1 MSWITPQNNAINLPC
16 ETVLIDISTSFRITQ
31 KIHTFK
37 QIDGGQMQQQSRLLF
52 GTAGIPHST
61 PKKNSPIEGVK
72 QIHALGL
79 DCMQL
84 EFAHGVRMKEE
95 VSSGLRKAS
104 YELNIPLTS
113 HGPYYI
119 NLNAREQDKIDSSVE
134 RIIQTAKISD
144 LCGAESMTF
153 HAAFYM
159 KDSPYDVF
167 DLVQK
172 SMNVIEERLSR
183 LDIEIELRPELTGK
197 TSQFGSLEEL
207 IDLTKRVN
215 SCEPCLDFSHL
226 YARTGEYNSY
236 DEFCKVLD
244 RLNTELQPNA
254 TKNLHVHISGISS
267 NSKGDL
273 KHLNLGQS
281 SFNWKDLMRAFKD
294 KGCNGYV
301 ICVSPNLEEDAL
313 MLKEYYMSLP
323 DQVAV

>member
-1 MSWITPQNNAINLPC
+1 MVMKFN
-16 ETVLIDISTSFRITQ
+16 
-31 KIHTFK
+31 
-37 QIDGGQMQQQSRLLF
+37 RLLF
-52 GTAGIPHST
+52 GTAGVPHST
-61 PKKNSPIEGVK
+61 PKKNNPIEGVK
-72 QIHALGL
+72 QVHALGL

-95 VSSGLRKAS
+95 VSSGLRKIS
-104 YELNIPLTS
+104 YELGIPLTS

-172 SMNVIEERLSR
+172 SLNVIEERLNR
-183 LDIEIELRPELTGK
+183 LDIQIELRPELTGK

-207 IDLTKRVN
+207 IDLTKLVN
-215 SCEPCLDFSHL
+215 SCSPCMDFSHL
-226 YARTGEYNSY
+226 YARTNEYNDY
-236 DEFCKVLD
+236 DGFMNVLD
-244 RLNTELQPNA
+244 KLKAELGPESIN
-254 TKNLHVHISGISS
+254 NMHIHLSGISS

-273 KHLNLGQS
+273 KHLNLES
-281 SFNWKDLMRAFKD
+281 SDFNWKDLLKALKAQD
-294 KGCNGYV
+294 AKGYV
-301 ICVSPNLEEDAL
+301 ICNSPNLEKDAKL
-313 MLKEYYMSLP
+313 LKDFYL
-323 DQVAV
+323 AI

>member
-1 MSWITPQNNAINLPC
+1 M
-16 ETVLIDISTSFRITQ
+16 Q
-31 KIHTFK
+31 K
-37 QIDGGQMQQQSRLLF
+37 RLLF
-52 GTAGIPHST
+52 GTAGVPNST
-61 PKKNSPIEGVK
+61 VKKNNPIEGVK
-72 QIHALGL
+72 RIHELSL

-95 VSSGLRKAS
+95 VSSGLRKIS
-104 YELNIPLTS
+104 YELGIPLTS

-134 RIIQTAKISD
+134 RIIQTTKISD

-167 DLVQK
+167 DLVEK

-207 IDLTKRVN
+207 ITLTKNVE
-215 SCEPCLDFSHL
+215 SCRPCMDFSHL
-226 YARTGEYNSY
+226 HARTGKFNSEKEF
-236 DEFCKVLD
+236 DEVLQV
-244 RLNTELQPNA
+244 LKTELGPHSTDNM
-254 TKNLHVHISGISS
+254 HIHISGIST

-273 KHLNLGQS
+273 KHLNLQES
-281 SFNWKDLMRAFKD
+281 KFDWKALLRSLKKYDVAGYMI
-294 KGCNGYV
+294 CN
-301 ICVSPNLEEDAL
+301 SPNLEKDAM
-313 MLKEYYMSLP
+313 MLKEYYSSL
-323 DQVAV
+323 

>member
-1 MSWITPQNNAINLPC
+1 MAF
-16 ETVLIDISTSFRITQ
+16 D
-31 KIHTFK
+31 
-37 QIDGGQMQQQSRLLF
+37 RLLF
-52 GTAGIPHST
+52 GTAGVPNST
-61 PKKNSPIEGVK
+61 AKKNNPVEGVK
-72 QIHALGL
+72 RIHELAL

-95 VSSGLRKAS
+95 VSSALRKVS
-104 YELNIPLTS
+104 YELGVPLTS

-167 DLVQK
+167 DLVEK
-172 SMNVIEERLSR
+172 SLNVIEERLSR

-207 IDLTKRVN
+207 ISLSKSVT
-215 SCEPCLDFSHL
+215 SCKPCMDFSHL
-226 YARTGEYNSY
+226 YARTGNVNDYKG
-236 DEFCKVLD
+236 FCETLETLK
-244 RLNTELQPNA
+244 TELGPNA
-254 TKNLHVHISGISS
+254 LKEMHIHISGISS

-273 KHLNLGQS
+273 KHLNLEKS
-281 SFNWKDLMRAFKD
+281 KFNWKDLMKALKD
-294 KGCNGYV
+294 MDCRGYV
-301 ICVSPNLEEDAL
+301 ICNSPNLEVDAA
-313 MLKEYYMSLP
+313 MLKQYY
-323 DQVAV
+323 VAL

>member
-1 MSWITPQNNAINLPC
+1 MAF
-16 ETVLIDISTSFRITQ
+16 D
-31 KIHTFK
+31 
-37 QIDGGQMQQQSRLLF
+37 RLLF
-52 GTAGIPHST
+52 GTAGVPNST
-61 PKKNSPIEGVK
+61 AKKNNPVEGVK
-72 QIHALGL
+72 RVHELGL

-95 VSSGLRKAS
+95 VSSALRKVS
-104 YELNIPLTS
+104 YELGVPLTS

-167 DLVQK
+167 DLVEK
-172 SMNVIEERLSR
+172 SLNVIEERLSR

-207 IDLTKRVN
+207 ISLSKSVA
-215 SCEPCLDFSHL
+215 SCKPCMDFSHL
-226 YARTGEYNSY
+226 YARTGSVNDY
-236 DEFCKVLD
+236 DGFCHTLETLKE
-244 RLNTELQPNA
+244 ELGANA
-254 TKNLHVHISGISS
+254 LKEMHIHISGISS

-273 KHLNLGQS
+273 KHLNLEKS
-281 SFNWKDLMRAFKD
+281 KFNWKDLMRALKD
-294 KGCNGYV
+294 KDCRGYV
-301 ICVSPNLEEDAL
+301 ICNSPNLEVDAA
-313 MLKEYYMSLP
+313 MLKQYYMAL
-323 DQVAV
+323 

>member
-1 MSWITPQNNAINLPC
+1 MSF
-16 ETVLIDISTSFRITQ
+16 E
-31 KIHTFK
+31 
-37 QIDGGQMQQQSRLLF
+37 RLLF
-52 GTAGIPHST
+52 GTAGVPNST
-61 PKKNSPIEGVK
+61 VKKNNPVEGVK
-72 QIHALGL
+72 KIHELGL

-95 VSSGLRKAS
+95 VSSALRKAS
-104 YELNIPLTS
+104 YELNVPLTS

-167 DLVQK
+167 DLVEK

-207 IDLTKRVN
+207 ITLTKNVG
-215 SCEPCLDFSHL
+215 SVKPCMDFSHL
-226 YARTGEYNSY
+226 YARTGKYNTKEEIS
-236 DEFCKVLD
+236 EVLD
-244 RLNTELQPNA
+244 LLAQELGKDALNSMHI
-254 TKNLHVHISGISS
+254 HVSGISS

-273 KHLNLGQS
+273 KHLNLEKS
-281 SFNWKDLMRAFKD
+281 NFNWKGMLEALKEKD
-294 KGCNGYV
+294 CKGYIISN
-301 ICVSPNLEEDAL
+301 SPNLEDDAK
-313 MLKEYYMSLP
+313 MLKDYYMAL
-323 DQVAV
+323 

>member
-1 MSWITPQNNAINLPC
+1 MSF
-16 ETVLIDISTSFRITQ
+16 D
-31 KIHTFK
+31 
-37 QIDGGQMQQQSRLLF
+37 RLLF
-52 GTAGIPHST
+52 GTAGVPNST
-61 PKKNSPIEGVK
+61 SKKNNPIEGVR
-72 QIHALGL
+72 QIHNLGL

-95 VSSGLRKAS
+95 ISSGLRKIS
-104 YELNIPLTS
+104 YELGVPLTS

-167 DLVQK
+167 DLVEK
-172 SMNVIEERLSR
+172 SLNVIEERLSR

-207 IDLTKRVN
+207 MSLTKSVN
-215 SCEPCLDFSHL
+215 SCCPCMDFSHL
-226 YARTGEYNSY
+226 FARTGKFNTE
-236 DEFCKVLD
+236 DEFQEVLD
-244 RLNTELQPNA
+244 RLTDELGAKALQNM
-254 TKNLHVHISGISS
+254 HIHLSGISS

-273 KHLNLGQS
+273 KHLNLEES
-281 SFNWKDLMRAFKD
+281 KFNWKGLLNTLKKNDCR
-294 KGCNGYV
+294 GYIICN
-301 ICVSPNLEEDAL
+301 SPNLEVDAKL
-313 MLKEYYMSLP
+313 MKDYYL
-323 DQVAV
+323 A

>member
-1 MSWITPQNNAINLPC
+1 MRFNT
-16 ETVLIDISTSFRITQ
+16 
-31 KIHTFK
+31 
-37 QIDGGQMQQQSRLLF
+37 LLF
-52 GTAGIPHST
+52 GTAGVPNST
-61 PKKNSPIEGVK
+61 AKKNNPIEGVK
-72 QIHALGL
+72 QIHHLGL

-95 VSSGLRKAS
+95 VSSGLRKVS
-104 YELNIPLTS
+104 YELGVPLTS

-167 DLVQK
+167 DLVEK
-172 SMNVIEERLSR
+172 SLNVIEERLGR

-207 IDLTKRVN
+207 IQLTKSVS
-215 SCEPCLDFSHL
+215 SCSPCMDFSHL
-226 YARTGEYNSY
+226 FARTGEYNSY
-236 DEFCKVLD
+236 DEFQNVLNH
-244 RLNTELQPNA
+244 LEAELGRESLDNM
-254 TKNLHVHISGISS
+254 HIHISGISS

-273 KHLNLGQS
+273 KHLNLNS
-281 SFNWKDLMRAFKD
+281 SQFNWKDLMRVLKERNC
-294 KGCNGYV
+294 KGYV
-301 ICVSPNLEEDAL
+301 ICNSPNLEVDAK
-313 MLKEYYMSLP
+313 MLKDYYFAL
-323 DQVAV
+323 

>member
-1 MSWITPQNNAINLPC
+1 M
-16 ETVLIDISTSFRITQ
+16 
-31 KIHTFK
+31 TF
-37 QIDGGQMQQQSRLLF
+37 DRLLF
-52 GTAGIPHST
+52 GTAGVPNST
-61 PKKNSPIEGVK
+61 VKKNSPVEGVQ
-72 QIHALGL
+72 QIHDLGL

-95 VSSGLRKAS
+95 ISSALRKAS
-104 YELNIPLTS
+104 YELGVPLTS

-167 DLVQK
+167 DLVEK

-197 TSQFGSLEEL
+197 TSQFGSLDEL
-207 IDLTKRVN
+207 ITLTKNVG
-215 SCEPCLDFSHL
+215 SVKPCMDFSHL
-226 YARTGEYNSY
+226 YARTGECNNYEEITATLN
-236 DEFCKVLD
+236 
-244 RLNTELQPNA
+244 RLESELGSDA
-254 TKNLHVHISGISS
+254 LKNMHIHVSGISS

-273 KHLNLGQS
+273 KHLNLEKS
-281 SFNWKDLMRAFKD
+281 KFNWQDMLRALKD

-301 ICVSPNLEEDAL
+301 ICNSPNLEEDAL
-313 MLKEYYMSLP
+313 MMKNYYMAL
-323 DQVAV
+323 

>member
-1 MSWITPQNNAINLPC
+1 MAF
-16 ETVLIDISTSFRITQ
+16 D
-31 KIHTFK
+31 
-37 QIDGGQMQQQSRLLF
+37 RLLF
-52 GTAGIPHST
+52 GTAGVPNST
-61 PKKNSPIEGVK
+61 QKKNSPVDGVK
-72 QIHALGL
+72 RIHELQL

-95 VSSGLRKAS
+95 VSSALRKVS
-104 YELNIPLTS
+104 YELGVPLTS

-167 DLVQK
+167 DLVEK
-172 SMNVIEERLSR
+172 SLNVIEERLSR

-207 IDLTKRVN
+207 ISLSKSVN
-215 SCEPCLDFSHL
+215 SCKPCMDFSHL
-226 YARTGEYNSY
+226 FARTGSSNTYEDFSNT
-236 DEFCKVLD
+236 LD
-244 RLNTELQPNA
+244 TLQAELGPKA
-254 TKNLHVHISGISS
+254 LKEMHIHISGISS

-273 KHLNLGQS
+273 KHMNLEKS
-281 SFNWKDLMRAFKD
+281 KFNWKDLLRALKD
-294 KGCNGYV
+294 KDCRGYV
-301 ICVSPNLEEDAL
+301 ICNSPNLEVDAS
-313 MLKEYYMSLP
+313 MLKNYYMAL
-323 DQVAV
+323 

>member
-1 MSWITPQNNAINLPC
+1 MAF
-16 ETVLIDISTSFRITQ
+16 DRI
-31 KIHTFK
+31 
-37 QIDGGQMQQQSRLLF
+37 LF
-52 GTAGIPHST
+52 GTAGVPNST
-61 PKKNSPIEGVK
+61 EKKNSPVDGVK
-72 QIHALGL
+72 RIHELSL

-95 VSSGLRKAS
+95 VSSALRKVS
-104 YELNIPLTS
+104 YELKVPLTS

-167 DLVQK
+167 DLVEK
-172 SMNVIEERLSR
+172 SLNVIEERLSR

-207 IDLTKRVN
+207 ISLAKMVN
-215 SCEPCLDFSHL
+215 SCKPCIDFSHL
-226 YARTGEYNSY
+226 YARTGEINSY
-236 DEFCKVLD
+236 AEFMNILD
-244 RLNTELQPNA
+244 LLEKELGFDAVN
-254 TKNLHVHISGISS
+254 NMHIHISGISS

-273 KHLNLGQS
+273 KHLNLLQS
-281 SFNWKDLMRAFKD
+281 DFKWQELLKALKDRKC
-294 KGCNGYV
+294 KGYMICN
-301 ICVSPNLEEDAL
+301 SPNLEKDAQ
-313 MLKEYYMSLP
+313 MMKEYYMAL
-323 DQVAV
+323 

>member
-1 MSWITPQNNAINLPC
+1 M
-16 ETVLIDISTSFRITQ
+16 
-31 KIHTFK
+31 
-37 QIDGGQMQQQSRLLF
+37 QMNRLLF
-52 GTAGIPHST
+52 GTAGVPNCT
-61 PKKNSPIEGVK
+61 VKKNNPIEGVK
-72 QIHALGL
+72 TIHALGL

-95 VSSGLRKAS
+95 VSSGLRKIS
-104 YELNIPLTS
+104 YELGIPLTS

-167 DLVQK
+167 DLVEK

-207 IDLTKRVN
+207 ITLTKNVTTC
-215 SCEPCLDFSHL
+215 SPCMDFSHL
-226 YARTGEYNSY
+226 YARTGEYNTEE
-236 DEFCKVLD
+236 EFNQVLT
-244 RLNTELQPNA
+244 RLKEELGPNA
-254 TKNLHVHISGISS
+254 LKKMHIHISGISS

-273 KHLNLGQS
+273 KHLNLNQS
-281 SFNWKDLMRAFKD
+281 EFNWKALLKTLKEHDAS
-294 KGCNGYV
+294 GYV
-301 ICVSPNLEEDAL
+301 ICNSPNLEVDAK
-313 MLKEYYMSLP
+313 MMKDYYTSI
-323 DQVAV
+323 

>member
-1 MSWITPQNNAINLPC
+1 MGF
-16 ETVLIDISTSFRITQ
+16 D
-31 KIHTFK
+31 
-37 QIDGGQMQQQSRLLF
+37 RLLF
-52 GTAGIPHST
+52 GTAGVPNST
-61 PKKNSPIEGVK
+61 AKKNNPVEGVK
-72 QIHALGL
+72 RIHELNL

-95 VSSGLRKAS
+95 VSSALRKVS
-104 YELNIPLTS
+104 YELGVPLTS

-167 DLVQK
+167 DLVEK
-172 SMNVIEERLSR
+172 SLNVIEERLSR

-207 IDLTKRVN
+207 ISLSKSVT
-215 SCEPCLDFSHL
+215 SCKPCMDFSHL
-226 YARTGEYNSY
+226 YARTGSVNDYKG
-236 DEFCKVLD
+236 FCETLETLK
-244 RLNTELQPNA
+244 TELGPKA
-254 TKNLHVHISGISS
+254 LEEMHIHISGISS

-273 KHLNLGQS
+273 KHLNLEKS
-281 SFNWKDLMRAFKD
+281 KFNWKDLMKALKD
-294 KGCNGYV
+294 MNCRGYV
-301 ICVSPNLEEDAL
+301 VCNSPNLEVDAS
-313 MLKEYYMSLP
+313 MLKQYYAAL
-323 DQVAV
+323 

>member
-1 MSWITPQNNAINLPC
+1 MSF
-16 ETVLIDISTSFRITQ
+16 E
-31 KIHTFK
+31 KI
-37 QIDGGQMQQQSRLLF
+37 LF
-52 GTAGIPHST
+52 GTAGVPNCT
-61 PKKNSPIEGVK
+61 VKKNSPVEGVVK
-72 QIHALGL
+72 IHELGL

-95 VSSGLRKAS
+95 VSSSLRKIS
-104 YELNIPLTS
+104 YELNVPLTS

-167 DLVQK
+167 DLVEK

-197 TSQFGSLEEL
+197 TSQFGSLQEL
-207 IDLTKRVN
+207 ISLSKSVN
-215 SCEPCLDFSHL
+215 SCHPCLDFSHL
-226 YARTGEYNSY
+226 FARTGEFNSY
-236 DEFCKVLD
+236 DEFMIVLD
-244 RLNTELQPNA
+244 RIEKELGRNS
-254 TKNLHVHISGISS
+254 LDSMHIHISGISS

-273 KHLNLGQS
+273 KHLNLSDSDFKWQELLKALKA
-281 SFNWKDLMRAFKD
+281 KDC
-294 KGCNGYV
+294 KGYMICN
-301 ICVSPNLEEDAL
+301 SPNLEEDAK
-313 MLKEYYMSLP
+313 MLKDFYTTL
-323 DQVAV
+323 A

>member
-1 MSWITPQNNAINLPC
+1 MAF
-16 ETVLIDISTSFRITQ
+16 D
-31 KIHTFK
+31 
-37 QIDGGQMQQQSRLLF
+37 RLLF
-52 GTAGIPHST
+52 GTAGVPNST
-61 PKKNSPIEGVK
+61 AKKNNPVEGVK
-72 QIHALGL
+72 RIHELGL

-95 VSSGLRKAS
+95 VSSALRKVS
-104 YELNIPLTS
+104 YELGVPLTS

-167 DLVQK
+167 DLVEK
-172 SMNVIEERLSR
+172 SLNVIEERLSR

-207 IDLTKRVN
+207 ISLSKSVT
-215 SCEPCLDFSHL
+215 SCKPCMDFSHL
-226 YARTGEYNSY
+226 YARTGTVNDYKG
-236 DEFCKVLD
+236 FCETLETLKS
-244 RLNTELQPNA
+244 ELGPNA
-254 TKNLHVHISGISS
+254 LKEMHIHISGISS

-273 KHLNLGQS
+273 KHLNLEKS
-281 SFNWKDLMRAFKD
+281 KFNWKDLMKALKD
-294 KGCNGYV
+294 QDCRGYV
-301 ICVSPNLEEDAL
+301 ICNSPNLEVDAA
-313 MLKEYYMSLP
+313 MLKQYY
-323 DQVAV
+323 VAL

>member
-1 MSWITPQNNAINLPC
+1 
-16 ETVLIDISTSFRITQ
+16 
-31 KIHTFK
+31 
-37 QIDGGQMQQQSRLLF
+37 MQFDNLLF
-52 GTAGIPHST
+52 GTAGVPNST
-61 PKKNSPIEGVK
+61 PKKNNPIDGVK
-72 QIHALGL
+72 AIHELGL

-95 VSSGLRKAS
+95 VSSDLRKVS
-104 YELNIPLTS
+104 YELGIPLTS

-167 DLVQK
+167 DLVEK
-172 SMNVIEERLSR
+172 SLNVIEERLGR

-207 IDLTKRVN
+207 ISLTKSVN
-215 SCEPCLDFSHL
+215 SCSPCMDFSHL
-226 YARTGEYNSY
+226 FARTGQYNSY
-236 DEFCKVLD
+236 QEFADVLD
-244 RLNTELQPNA
+244 KLKTELGTHALEQM
-254 TKNLHVHISGISS
+254 HIHISGISS

-273 KHLNLGQS
+273 KHLNLEDS
-281 SFNWKDLMRAFKD
+281 KFNWKELIRCLRD
-294 KGCNGYV
+294 KGCKGYV
-301 ICVSPNLEEDAL
+301 ICNSPNLEKDAL
-313 MLKEYYMSLP
+313 MLKEYYHSLTE
-323 DQVAV
+323 

>member
-1 MSWITPQNNAINLPC
+1 MAF
-16 ETVLIDISTSFRITQ
+16 E
-31 KIHTFK
+31 
-37 QIDGGQMQQQSRLLF
+37 RLLF
-52 GTAGIPHST
+52 GTAGVPNST
-61 PKKNSPIEGVK
+61 VKKNNPVEGVK
-72 QIHALGL
+72 RIHELGL

-95 VSSGLRKAS
+95 VSSALRKVS
-104 YELNIPLTS
+104 YELGVPLTS

-167 DLVQK
+167 DLVEK
-172 SMNVIEERLSR
+172 SLNVIEERLSR

-207 IDLTKRVN
+207 ISLSKSVT
-215 SCEPCLDFSHL
+215 SCKPCMDFSHL
-226 YARTGEYNSY
+226 YARTGNVNDYKGFCETLETLKSELGANSLK
-236 DEFCKVLD
+236 EM
-244 RLNTELQPNA
+244 
-254 TKNLHVHISGISS
+254 HIHISGISS

-273 KHLNLGQS
+273 KHLNLEKS
-281 SFNWKDLMRAFKD
+281 KFNWKDLMKALKD
-294 KGCNGYV
+294 MDCRGYV
-301 ICVSPNLEEDAL
+301 ICNSPNLEVDAAI
-313 MLKEYYMSLP
+313 LKQYY
-323 DQVAV
+323 VAL

>member
-1 MSWITPQNNAINLPC
+1 MAF
-16 ETVLIDISTSFRITQ
+16 E
-31 KIHTFK
+31 
-37 QIDGGQMQQQSRLLF
+37 RLLF
-52 GTAGIPHST
+52 GTAGVPNNT
-61 PKKNSPIEGVK
+61 VKKNNPVEGVQK
-72 QIHALGL
+72 IHELGL

-95 VSSGLRKAS
+95 VSSALRKVS

-167 DLVQK
+167 DLVEK

-197 TSQFGSLEEL
+197 TSQFGSLDEL
-207 IDLTKRVN
+207 ITLTKNVG
-215 SCEPCLDFSHL
+215 SVKPCMDFSHL
-226 YARTGEYNSY
+226 FARTGEYNTY
-236 DEFCKVLD
+236 EEMVEVLERLKV
-244 RLNTELQPNA
+244 ELGA
-254 TKNLHVHISGISS
+254 DALKNMHIHVSGISS

-273 KHLNLGQS
+273 KHLNLEQS
-281 SFNWKDLMRAFKD
+281 DFNWKDMLKALKD
-294 KGCNGYV
+294 TECGGYV
-301 ICVSPNLEEDAL
+301 ICNSPNLEEDAL
-313 MLKEYYMSLP
+313 MMKKYYMAL
-323 DQVAV
+323 

>member
-1 MSWITPQNNAINLPC
+1 MAF
-16 ETVLIDISTSFRITQ
+16 D
-31 KIHTFK
+31 
-37 QIDGGQMQQQSRLLF
+37 RLLF
-52 GTAGIPHST
+52 GTAGVPNST
-61 PKKNSPIEGVK
+61 VRKNNPVDGV
-72 QIHALGL
+72 QRIHDLGL

-95 VSSGLRKAS
+95 VSSALRKVS

-167 DLVQK
+167 DLVEK
-172 SMNVIEERLSR
+172 SMTVIEERLSR

-207 IDLTKRVN
+207 ITLTKNVG
-215 SCEPCLDFSHL
+215 SVKPCMDFSHL

-236 DEFCKVLD
+236 EEISAVLTQ
-244 RLNTELQPNA
+244 LKNELGEQA
-254 TKNLHVHISGISS
+254 LRSMHIHVSGISS

-273 KHLNLGQS
+273 KHLNLEKS
-281 SFNWKDLMRAFKD
+281 DFNWRDMIKALKDHNCA
-294 KGCNGYV
+294 GYV
-301 ICVSPNLEEDAL
+301 ICNSPNLEEDAL
-313 MLKEYYMSLP
+313 MMKKYYMAL
-323 DQVAV
+323 

>member
-1 MSWITPQNNAINLPC
+1 MKG
-16 ETVLIDISTSFRITQ
+16 EY
-31 KIHTFK
+31 
-37 QIDGGQMQQQSRLLF
+37 MQQPTDRLLF
-52 GTAGIPHST
+52 GTAGVPNST
-61 PKKNSPIEGVK
+61 LKKSSPIDGVK
-72 QIHALGL
+72 RIHELGL

-104 YELNIPLTS
+104 YELGIPLTS

-167 DLVQK
+167 DLVEK
-172 SMNVIEERLSR
+172 SLNVIEERLSR

-207 IDLTKRVN
+207 ISLTKSIGSVR
-215 SCEPCLDFSHL
+215 PCMDFSHL
-226 YARTGEYNSY
+226 FARTQKYNTEQ
-236 DEFCKVLD
+236 EFNEVLD
-244 RLNTELQPNA
+244 ILADELGA
-254 TKNLHVHISGISS
+254 ISLKNMHIHISGISS

-273 KHLNLGQS
+273 KHLNLEDSKFDWRGLLRVL
-281 SFNWKDLMRAFKD
+281 KERDCA
-294 KGCNGYV
+294 GYIICN
-301 ICVSPNLEEDAL
+301 SPNLEEDAL
-313 MLKEYYMSLP
+313 MMKSFYNELA
-323 DQVAV
+323 Q

>member
-1 MSWITPQNNAINLPC
+1 MAF
-16 ETVLIDISTSFRITQ
+16 D
-31 KIHTFK
+31 
-37 QIDGGQMQQQSRLLF
+37 RLLF
-52 GTAGIPHST
+52 GTAGVPNST
-61 PKKNSPIEGVK
+61 AKKNNPVEGVK
-72 QIHALGL
+72 RIHELSL

-95 VSSGLRKAS
+95 VSSALRKVS
-104 YELNIPLTS
+104 YELGVPLTS

-167 DLVQK
+167 DLVEK
-172 SMNVIEERLSR
+172 SLNVIEERLSR

-207 IDLTKRVN
+207 ISLSKSVT
-215 SCEPCLDFSHL
+215 SCKPCMDFSHL
-226 YARTGEYNSY
+226 YARTGSVNDYKG
-236 DEFCKVLD
+236 FCETLETLKS
-244 RLNTELQPNA
+244 ELGANA
-254 TKNLHVHISGISS
+254 LKEMHIHISGISS

-273 KHLNLGQS
+273 KHLNLEKS
-281 SFNWKDLMRAFKD
+281 KFNWKDLMKALKD
-294 KGCNGYV
+294 MDCRGYV
-301 ICVSPNLEEDAL
+301 VCNSPNLEVDAQ
-313 MLKEYYMSLP
+313 MLKQYY
-323 DQVAV
+323 VAL

>member
-1 MSWITPQNNAINLPC
+1 MAF
-16 ETVLIDISTSFRITQ
+16 D
-31 KIHTFK
+31 
-37 QIDGGQMQQQSRLLF
+37 RLLF
-52 GTAGIPHST
+52 GTAGVPNST
-61 PKKNSPIEGVK
+61 AKKNNPVEGVK
-72 QIHALGL
+72 RIHELGL

-95 VSSGLRKAS
+95 VSSALRKVS
-104 YELNIPLTS
+104 YELGVPLTS

-167 DLVQK
+167 DLVEK
-172 SMNVIEERLSR
+172 SLNVIEERLSR

-207 IDLTKRVN
+207 ISLSKSVG
-215 SCEPCLDFSHL
+215 SCKPCMDFSHL
-226 YARTGEYNSY
+226 YARTGSVNDYKG
-236 DEFCKVLD
+236 FCETLETLK
-244 RLNTELQPNA
+244 NELGP
-254 TKNLHVHISGISS
+254 KSLEEMHIHISGISS

-273 KHLNLGQS
+273 KHLNLEKS
-281 SFNWKDLMRAFKD
+281 KFNWKDLMKALKD
-294 KGCNGYV
+294 MDCRGYV
-301 ICVSPNLEEDAL
+301 VCNSPNLEVDAA
-313 MLKEYYMSLP
+313 MLKQYY
-323 DQVAV
+323 VAL

>member
-1 MSWITPQNNAINLPC
+1 
-16 ETVLIDISTSFRITQ
+16 
-31 KIHTFK
+31 
-37 QIDGGQMQQQSRLLF
+37 MQRKGLLF
-52 GTAGIPHST
+52 GTAGVPHCT
-61 PKKNSPIEGVK
+61 VKKNNPVEGVRT
-72 QIHALGL
+72 IHQLGL

-95 VSSGLRKAS
+95 VSSALRKVS

-159 KDSPYDVF
+159 KDSPFDVF
-167 DLVQK
+167 DLVEK
-172 SMNVIEERLSR
+172 SLNEIEERLSR

-207 IDLTKRVN
+207 ISLARSVN
-215 SCEPCLDFSHL
+215 SCLPCLDFSHL
-226 YARTGEYNSY
+226 YARTN
-236 DEFCKVLD
+236 EF
-244 RLNTELQPNA
+244 NTEEEFDILLNRLRA
-254 TKNLHVHISGISS
+254 ELGEAALTKMHIHLSGISS

-273 KHLNLGQS
+273 KHLNLEKS
-281 SFNWKDLMRAFKD
+281 DFNWRALLRSLKKANGSGFII
-294 KGCNGYV
+294 CN
-301 ICVSPNLEEDAL
+301 SPNLEVDAKL
-313 MLKEYYMSLP
+313 MKDYYHSIEF
-323 DQVAV
+323 

>member
-1 MSWITPQNNAINLPC
+1 
-16 ETVLIDISTSFRITQ
+16 
-31 KIHTFK
+31 
-37 QIDGGQMQQQSRLLF
+37 MQFERLLF
-52 GTAGIPHST
+52 GTAGVPNST
-61 PKKNSPIEGVK
+61 PKKNNPIDGVR
-72 QIHALGL
+72 QIHELKL

-95 VSSGLRKAS
+95 ISSGLRKVS
-104 YELNIPLTS
+104 YELGVPLTS

-167 DLVQK
+167 DLVEK
-172 SMNVIEERLSR
+172 SLNVIEERLNR

-207 IDLTKRVN
+207 ISLTKSVS
-215 SCEPCLDFSHL
+215 SCSPCMDFSHL
-226 YARTGEYNSY
+226 FARTGEYNSY
-236 DEFCKVLD
+236 EEFDTVLK
-244 RLNTELQPNA
+244 RLKAELDQNA
-254 TKNLHVHISGISS
+254 LQNMHIHISGISS

-273 KHLNLGQS
+273 KHLNLDDS
-281 SFNWKDLMRAFKD
+281 NFNWKDLLRALKD
-294 KGCNGYV
+294 NNCRGYV
-301 ICVSPNLEEDAL
+301 ISNSPNLEVDAL
-313 MLKEYYMSLP
+313 KLKEYYMSL
-323 DQVAV
+323 A

>member
-1 MSWITPQNNAINLPC
+1 MSF
-16 ETVLIDISTSFRITQ
+16 D
-31 KIHTFK
+31 K
-37 QIDGGQMQQQSRLLF
+37 LLF
-52 GTAGIPHST
+52 GTAGVPNCT
-61 PKKNSPIEGVK
+61 VKKNNPVEGVQK
-72 QIHALGL
+72 INELGL

-95 VSSGLRKAS
+95 VSSALRKAS
-104 YELNIPLTS
+104 YELNVPLTS

-167 DLVQK
+167 DLVEK

-207 IDLTKRVN
+207 INLTKVVD
-215 SCEPCLDFSHL
+215 SCHPCMDFSHL
-226 YARTGEYNSY
+226 YARTGKYNSY
-236 DEFCKVLD
+236 EEMMGVLD
-244 RLNTELQPNA
+244 TVEQELGANALNNMHI
-254 TKNLHVHISGISS
+254 HVSGISS

-273 KHLNLGQS
+273 KHLNLEKS
-281 SFNWKDLMRAFKD
+281 DFNWKDMIKALKD
-294 KGCNGYV
+294 KDCKGYIICN
-301 ICVSPNLEEDAL
+301 SPNLEEDAK
-313 MLKEYYMSLP
+313 MMKEYY
-323 DQVAV
+323 QAI

>member
-1 MSWITPQNNAINLPC
+1 MGF
-16 ETVLIDISTSFRITQ
+16 D
-31 KIHTFK
+31 
-37 QIDGGQMQQQSRLLF
+37 RLLF
-52 GTAGIPHST
+52 GTAGVPNCT
-61 PKKNSPIEGVK
+61 VKKSSPVEGVQK
-72 QIHALGL
+72 VAELGL

-95 VSSGLRKAS
+95 ISSALRKAS

-167 DLVQK
+167 DLVEK
-172 SMNVIEERLSR
+172 SMNVIEERLNR

-197 TSQFGSLEEL
+197 TSQFGSLDEL
-207 IDLTKRVN
+207 ITLTKSVN
-215 SCEPCLDFSHL
+215 SVKPCMDFSHL
-226 YARTGEYNSY
+226 YARTGNYNTK
-236 DEFCKVLD
+236 EEIIGVLD
-244 RLNTELQPNA
+244 RLEEQVGKDALSNMHI
-254 TKNLHVHISGISS
+254 HVSGISS

-273 KHLNLGQS
+273 KHLNLEKS
-281 SFNWKDLMRAFKD
+281 DFNWRGMLEALKEKDCR
-294 KGCNGYV
+294 GY
-301 ICVSPNLEEDAL
+301 IISNSPNLEDDAK
-313 MLKEYYMSLP
+313 MLKDYYM
-323 DQVAV
+323 AI

>member
-1 MSWITPQNNAINLPC
+1 MAF
-16 ETVLIDISTSFRITQ
+16 D
-31 KIHTFK
+31 
-37 QIDGGQMQQQSRLLF
+37 RLLF
-52 GTAGIPHST
+52 GTAGVPNST
-61 PKKNSPIEGVK
+61 AKKNNPVEGVK
-72 QIHALGL
+72 RIHELQL

-95 VSSGLRKAS
+95 VSSALRKVS
-104 YELNIPLTS
+104 YELGVPLTS

-167 DLVQK
+167 DLVEK
-172 SMNVIEERLSR
+172 SLNVIEERLSR

-207 IDLTKRVN
+207 ISLSKSVA
-215 SCEPCLDFSHL
+215 SCKPCMDFSHL
-226 YARTGEYNSY
+226 YARTGSVNDYKG
-236 DEFCKVLD
+236 FCETLETLK
-244 RLNTELQPNA
+244 TELGPNA
-254 TKNLHVHISGISS
+254 LKEMHIHISGISS

-273 KHLNLGQS
+273 KHLNLEKS
-281 SFNWKDLMRAFKD
+281 KFNWKDLMKALKD
-294 KGCNGYV
+294 MDCRGYV
-301 ICVSPNLEEDAL
+301 VCNSPNLEVDAA
-313 MLKEYYMSLP
+313 MLKQYY
-323 DQVAV
+323 VAL

>member
-1 MSWITPQNNAINLPC
+1 MAF
-16 ETVLIDISTSFRITQ
+16 E
-31 KIHTFK
+31 
-37 QIDGGQMQQQSRLLF
+37 RLLF
-52 GTAGIPHST
+52 GTAGVPNNT
-61 PKKNSPIEGVK
+61 VKKNNPVEGVQK
-72 QIHALGL
+72 IHELGL

-95 VSSGLRKAS
+95 VSSALRKVS

-167 DLVQK
+167 DLVEK

-197 TSQFGSLEEL
+197 TSQFGSLDEL
-207 IDLTKRVN
+207 ITLTKNVG
-215 SCEPCLDFSHL
+215 SVKPCMDFSHL
-226 YARTGEYNSY
+226 FARTGEYNSY
-236 DEFCKVLD
+236 EEMVTVLERLKV
-244 RLNTELQPNA
+244 ELGEEAVRNMHI
-254 TKNLHVHISGISS
+254 HVSGISS

-273 KHLNLGQS
+273 KHLNLEQS
-281 SFNWKDLMRAFKD
+281 DFNWKDMLKALKD
-294 KGCNGYV
+294 TECGGYV
-301 ICVSPNLEEDAL
+301 ICNSPNLEEDAL
-313 MLKEYYMSLP
+313 MMKQYYMAL
-323 DQVAV
+323 